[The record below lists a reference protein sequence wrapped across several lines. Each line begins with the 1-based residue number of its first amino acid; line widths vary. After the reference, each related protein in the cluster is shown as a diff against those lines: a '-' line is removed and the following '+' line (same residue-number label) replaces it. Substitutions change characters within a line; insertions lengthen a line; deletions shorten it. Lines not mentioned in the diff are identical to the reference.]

1 MAMYINPG
9 NEGFRTCRRSEYV
22 DKSGMIRVVNQTIG
36 TVKKLSLI
44 SRPRR
49 FGKSTAA
56 KMLCAYYD
64 KTCDSGKL
72 FDDLEIAADETY
84 KEHLNKYNVIYLDIT
99 NILSEAEDRGNIVP
113 FIRKGIKEE
122 LRDFYPDA
130 VWEDSLSKALL
141 QTVETTGNKFIA
153 IIDEWDVLFRDGHTT
168 EKVQWEYLEF
178 LRSLFKSSGT
188 TDKIFA
194 AAYMTGILPVKKD
207 GSQSAI
213 SEFREY
219 TMFRPGKFAPYIGF
233 TGDEVKALC
242 KKHDMDFSQMKF
254 WYDGY
259 SFKEID
265 SIYNSNSV
273 MEAICNKTYESYWA
287 MSSATDSLLS
297 YINMD
302 FDGLGEA
309 AEELLAGISI
319 DVNYR
324 KFQNDLVSFRSK
336 DDVLTLL
343 VHFGYLCYDS
353 EEGTVHIPNEEIR
366 VEFADMIRDVTHAE
380 TIRRIK
386 ESDKLLLDTVDKNE
400 EAVAAQ
406 IEKVH
411 TEEYAPR
418 HYNSE
423 QALRS
428 VIKLAYFVYKDHF
441 VQLEELPSGTGIADI
456 VYLPKK
462 RSDFPILLI
471 ELKWNQDAEGA
482 ISQIKDRNY
491 PKALEGYGSEILLV
505 GISYDKDDKE
515 KKHTCK
521 IEEWTL

>member
-1 MAMYINPG
+1 MGIYINPG
-9 NEGFRTCRRSEYV
+9 NEGFRVCRRSEYV
-22 DKSGMIRVVNQTIG
+22 DKSGMIGIINRTID
-36 TVKKLSLI
+36 TLRKLSLI

-64 KTCDSGKL
+64 KSCDSREL
-72 FDDLEIAADETY
+72 FDDLEISKDETY
-84 KEHLNKYNVIYLDIT
+84 EENLNKYNIIYLDIT
-99 NILSEAEDRGNIVP
+99 NLVEKSRKTGLVPYIKSCLLRELAELYPTLKKLPALDEQLFEV
-113 FIRKGIKEE
+113 IK
-122 LRDFYPDA
+122 Y
-130 VWEDSLSKALL
+130 
-141 QTVETTGNKFIA
+141 TGSKFIA
-153 IIDEWDVLFRDGHTT
+153 IIDEWDVLFRDTDST
-168 EKVQWEYLEF
+168 EKQKKEFLEF
-178 LRSLFKSSGT
+178 LRALFKSSGT

-213 SEFREY
+213 SEFEEY
-219 TMFRPGKFAPYIGF
+219 TMFRPGEFASYIGF
-233 TGDEVKALC
+233 TEDEVKALC
-242 KKHDMDFSQMKF
+242 QKYDMDFSQMKY

-259 SFKEID
+259 SFRTIH

-273 MEAICNKTYESYWA
+273 IKAIQQKTYESYWS
-287 MSSATDSLLS
+287 MSSSARSLLD

-309 AEELLAGISI
+309 VEKLLSGISVPVDI
-319 DVNYR
+319 IEFR
-324 KFQNDLVSFRSK
+324 NDPKILESK

-343 VHFGYLCYDS
+343 VHYGYFSYDPDM
-353 EEGTVHIPNEEIR
+353 EMIRIPNEEIR
-366 VEFADMIRDVTHAE
+366 TEFSKAIRKVTHAE
-380 TIRRIK
+380 TIRRVK
-386 ESDKLLLDTVDKNE
+386 ESDKLLLDTIDQNE
-400 EAVAAQ
+400 DAVAAQ

-411 TEEYAPR
+411 TEEYIHR

-441 VQLEELPSGTGIADI
+441 VQLEELPAGNGIADI

-471 ELKWNQDAEGA
+471 ELKWNKDAEGA
-482 ISQIKDRNY
+482 IEQIKKRDY
-491 PKALEGYGSEILLV
+491 PDILKGYGSEILLV
-505 GISYDKDDKE
+505 GISYDKNDPS

-521 IEEWTL
+521 IEEWELH